1 MDELL
6 TRGGVKEEAVQE
18 RERERSIRRGGI
30 NGDGL
35 GEVRSGES

>member
-1 MDELL
+1 ML

-18 RERERSIRRGGI
+18 RERERSIWREGI

-35 GEVRSGES
+35 GEVRSGGS